1 METKLTSR
9 FDRALAF
16 ASDLHREQL
25 RKGTAIPYVAHL
37 LAVAS
42 IALEHGANETE
53 AIAALLHDAIE
64 DQAKGDAAGLR
75 TRIREKFGPEAL
87 EIVEGCTDAE
97 TIPKPPWRERK
108 EVYLAHLADA
118 PPSVLLVSASDKLHN
133 ARSIVADLRTQ
144 GAAVW
149 ERFNGGRDGSL
160 WYYRA
165 LARIFTERL
174 PGPLADDLAR
184 TVAALD
190 RP

>member
-1 METKLTSR
+1 M
-9 FDRALAF
+9 
-16 ASDLHREQL
+16 
-25 RKGTAIPYVAHL
+25 
-37 LAVAS
+37 
-42 IALEHGANETE
+42 EHGANETE
-53 AIAALLHDAIE
+53 AIGALLHDAIE
-64 DQAKGDAAGLR
+64 DQAKGDAEALR
-75 TRIREKFGPEAL
+75 ARIREGFGPEVL
-87 EIVEGCTDAE
+87 EIVEGCTDADVM
-97 TIPKPPWRERK
+97 PKPPWRERK
-108 EVYLAHLADA
+108 ETYLAHLADA

-165 LARIFTERL
+165 LARIFAERL
-174 PGPLADDLAR
+174 PGALTDDLAR